1 MRVSDRERERAVALL
16 RARCVEGYLSM
27 ETFEFRLGRALSAR
41 TVVELRQLVADLV
54 RVRRPWTM
62 RLTRAGAA
70 APIPAAPI
78 ALPDEGTIVV
88 GRSSSC
94 DVTLSEPTVSRRHL
108 ELRALDGSWLAVDL
122 ASTNGT
128 WLLGQRLG
136 RARVLPG
143 DELVLGDCPVVLE
156 ATAPEA
162 IQHRR
167 SPHRGRRHPDD
178 DR

>member
-1 MRVSDRERERAVALL
+1 MRVSDDERERAVALL

-27 ETFEFRLGRALSAR
+27 ETFEYRLGRALVARSAI
-41 TVVELRQLVADLV
+41 ELRQLVADLV
-54 RVRRPWTM
+54 RIRRPWTV
-62 RLTRAGAA
+62 RLTRAGVA
-70 APIPAAPI
+70 APVAAFHV
-78 ALPDEGTIVV
+78 ALPAEGTAVV

-94 DVTLSEPTVSRRHL
+94 DVTLGEPTVSRRHV

-143 DELVLGDCPVVLE
+143 DELVLGECPVTLGE
-156 ATAPEA
+156 PALTTS
-162 IQHRR
+162 Q
-167 SPHRGRRHPDD
+167 GT
-178 DR
+178 